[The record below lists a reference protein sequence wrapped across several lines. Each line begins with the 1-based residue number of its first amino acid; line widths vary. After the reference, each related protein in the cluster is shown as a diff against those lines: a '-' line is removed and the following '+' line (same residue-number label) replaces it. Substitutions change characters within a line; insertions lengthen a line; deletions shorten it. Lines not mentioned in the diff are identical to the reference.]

1 MRGGV
6 AVWMGGAMLLASVAV
21 ASARNEH
28 ELSGDE
34 LRTEMERNR
43 ALRAYVARNGQPD
56 LAEVHFLADA
66 PPWDDHEVTLYYL
79 DSRKEIGF
87 ARAWILGRPEVQIQR
102 YERPLTDQQVAAIT
116 SRARRAPATSP
127 SPSSGLGPAERAD
140 QSAQRAED
148 AAGRVEA
155 AADSAEHAADRA
167 EAIASK
173 TESEFHRSLHK

>member
-6 AVWMGGAMLLASVAV
+6 AVWMGGAMLLAGVAV
-21 ASARNEH
+21 ASARGEH
-28 ELSGDE
+28 ELTGDE
-34 LRTEMERNR
+34 LRTEMARNR

-56 LAEVHFLADA
+56 LAEVHFLADT

-87 ARAWILGRPEVQIQR
+87 ARAWILGWPEVQIQR
-102 YERPLTDQQVAAIT
+102 YERPLTEQQVAAIA
-116 SRARRAPATSP
+116 SRAHRAPAP
-127 SPSSGLGPAERAD
+127 SPSSGLGPDARAD

-148 AAGRVEA
+148 AASRLEA